1 MPQQRTI
8 EQLNAE
14 LYDLTTPDWRGEIDF
29 YRDYAKEAKARG
41 QALLEVGC
49 ATGRVALRLAPDSVK
64 ALGVDSDA
72 ARLELAQHKSANVQ
86 NVHWRQA
93 DMQALDL
100 GETFGLILVTAH
112 SFQSMLT
119 TKDQLA
125 CLDSLKRH
133 LAPGGTL
140 ILHLDHQDV
149 SWLGDLRRFLGGTF
163 GEAQEFKNPQ
173 TRHSFRR
180 ENSWTYDPV
189 TQTAAVTTRWT
200 EQDGEER
207 IVQKWETQPKSIH
220 CIFRFEMEH
229 LLARA
234 GFRIEGLYGDF
245 FKNEL
250 SNDSTEMIWVVKR

>member
-1 MPQQRTI
+1 MPQQRTLD
-8 EQLNAE
+8 QLNAE
-14 LYDLTTPDWRGEIDF
+14 VYDLATPDWRGEIDF

-41 QALLEVGC
+41 QALLEAGC
-49 ATGRVALRLAPDSVK
+49 ATGRVALRLAPDSIKVI
-64 ALGVDSDA
+64 GVDSDSA
-72 ARLELAQHKSANVQ
+72 MLERAQHKSGNAS
-86 NVHWRQA
+86 NVHWIQA
-93 DMQALDL
+93 DMHALDL
-100 GETFGLILVTAH
+100 GETFGLILVTGHA
-112 SFQSMLT
+112 FQSMLT
-119 TKDQLA
+119 AKDQLT
-125 CLDSLKRH
+125 CLEALKRN

-140 ILHLDHQDV
+140 ILHVDHQDV

-163 GEAQEFKNPQ
+163 GEAHEFKNPQ

-189 TQTAAVTTRWT
+189 TQTATVISRWT
-200 EQDGEER
+200 EQDSDDR
-207 IVQKWETQPKSIH
+207 IVQKWEKQPQAVH

-234 GFRIEGLYGDF
+234 GLRVEGLYGDF